1 MAGNV
6 DMRTGPRARTSVS
19 VAILFVCFAATIPC
33 RLGGA
38 EPVATN
44 MDLLVETAKAVVDE
58 AVRNLEAGKVG
69 LTADDPLLIEPKSEH
84 DANWL
89 VEHLLVEEM
98 LGRGFEVTIDSSS
111 TEGVDARL
119 SYRII
124 DLGILGWSGLM
135 GDHIKRECRIS
146 VNLQVSRFVDGEV
159 LWQHEASERV
169 GDRIPKKRLEVLQ
182 NSRYEFANT
191 ELEEQ
196 SWGKFVEPA
205 IVSTLL
211 GTLVYLFFSKR

>member
-1 MAGNV
+1 MAGDV
-6 DMRTGPRARTSVS
+6 DMRTGSRTTTSG
-19 VAILFVCFAATIPC
+19 AIFSLCLAAAIPC
-33 RLGGA
+33 RLEGA

-44 MDLLVETAKAVVDE
+44 MDLLVETATAAVDE
-58 AVRNLEAGKVG
+58 VIHKLDAGEVG
-69 LTADDPLLIEPKSEH
+69 LTADDPILIEAKSTH

-98 LGRGFEVTIDSSS
+98 LGRGFEVSLDSSS
-111 TEGVDARL
+111 VEGVDARL

-124 DLGILGWSGLM
+124 DLGIMGWSGLM
-135 GDHIKRECRIS
+135 GDSIKRECRVT
-146 VNLQVSRFVDGEV
+146 VNLRVSRFVDGKV
-159 LWQHEASERV
+159 LWQHEVSRRV
-169 GDRIPKKRLEVLQ
+169 SDQIPKRRLDVLQ

-211 GTLVYLFFSKR
+211 GTLVYLFFSNR